1 MNTLFTIGIFL
12 CFFLSVLL
20 FAKRPQALSDKVLG
34 IWLVC
39 IGIYLL
45 NYYLHYL
52 GYWEKYP
59 HLVGATHPF
68 PLFVCSF
75 CIFVRIGVFT

>member
-20 FAKRPQALSDKVLG
+20 FAKRPQALSDKVLA

-68 PLFVCSF
+68 LCSF